1 MPNLFIISAP
11 SGCGKTSL
19 VKKLIDQ
26 IDGLSVAISH
36 TTREPRPGEVDGVNY
51 FFVSKEVFAE
61 IEKDSGFIECANVF
75 GNQYGSAKE
84 TVESLL
90 QSGQDVILE
99 IDWQG
104 ARQVKS
110 SFTKTISIFIL
121 PPSIDSLRER
131 LNNRNQDSKSTVDQR
146 MQEAITEM
154 EHFDEFK
161 YLVINDDFDIALKDL
176 SNIICSQRL
185 LLQQQTEYHQ
195 DLIKQLI

>member
-185 LLQQQTEYHQ
+185 LLQQQTECHQ

>member
-51 FFVSKEVFAE
+51 FFVSKEMFAE

-110 SFTKTISIFIL
+110 NFAKTISIFIL
-121 PPSIDSLRER
+121 PPSIGSLRER

-185 LLQQQTEYHQ
+185 LLQQQTECHQ

>member
-110 SFTKTISIFIL
+110 NFTKTISIFIL

-185 LLQQQTEYHQ
+185 LLQQQTECHQ